1 MENSTIALVV
11 WIVVCVAMAVCF
23 IWCMV
28 RDSGGTPANMLHF
41 TPPTPPPT
49 WHNETEKKFV
59 VAEPWFLV
67 IWEKD
72 NTNPVFIAAD
82 KIERFETADGVFC
95 VKRVGVDEILTY
107 ENKHSAEFLPASCID
122 MIMVKE
128 KDAPTAKKT
137 WQYWHERFKNKGL
150 LDVCE

>member
-23 IWCMV
+23 IWCVV

-41 TPPTPPPT
+41 TPPTSSPT
-49 WHNETEKKFV
+49 WQNKTENKPV
-59 VAEPWFLV
+59 VAGPWFLV

-72 NTNPVFIAAD
+72 NTNPVFIAVD
-82 KIERFETADGVFC
+82 RIERVETADGVFC
-95 VKRVGVDEILTY
+95 VKRVGIDEMLTY
-107 ENKHSAEFLPASCID
+107 ENKHSAEFLPASYIYK
-122 MIMVKE
+122 IMVKE
-128 KDAPTAKKT
+128 KDAPTAKET

-150 LDVCE
+150 L